1 MNRQFVSEVGVFSAA
16 WHSKKAEGLIAF
28 VKRYEHAIVSD
39 MGNLP
44 DKALLLKVQKLCA
57 ELDKKFPKTQPLIV
71 ERSRDDLYGGK
82 MSKISVKPSRRDGS
96 FSDSYWVIMTLID
109 VKHEF
114 CLAHDPIKEESLQA
128 DAQPEK
134 GGAEL

>member
-1 MNRQFVSEVGVFSAA
+1 MKRQFVSEVGVFFIAYHA
-16 WHSKKAEGLIAF
+16 RKAEDLIAL
-28 VKRYEHAIVSD
+28 VKSYEHTIVSD
-39 MGNLP
+39 KGNLP
-44 DKALLLKVQKLCA
+44 DKVLFLKVQKLCA
-57 ELDKKFPKTQPLIV
+57 TLDKKFPRTMPLLV
-71 ERSRDDLYGGK
+71 EHSRHKLYGGM

-109 VKHEF
+109 VKHDF

-134 GGAEL
+134 GGDAL